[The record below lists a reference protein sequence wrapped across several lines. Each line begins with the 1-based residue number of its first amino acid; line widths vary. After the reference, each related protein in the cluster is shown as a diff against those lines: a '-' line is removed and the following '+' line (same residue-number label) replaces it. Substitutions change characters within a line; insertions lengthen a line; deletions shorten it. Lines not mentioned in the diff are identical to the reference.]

1 MLILQPGEVFAEHYR
16 LTRLIDTGGFADVWE
31 AVFLSAGNTVAL
43 KIYPRLDEEGGK
55 NIENEYRNQADL
67 SHSHLLIARYFGR
80 HNGYPFLEMR
90 YCSGGNAAGLLGSCD
105 ERELARC
112 CYHIASALEYLHE
125 NNIVHQDIKPNNFL
139 LDGSGN
145 YYLAD
150 LGLSLKVRQTIKKFT
165 MSGTAQKSSFTGLT
179 PPAYRAFELY
189 DRTTIGEQPVKASDI
204 WALGAS
210 LYEMATGNMPFGE
223 FGGLTQQRDPQPP
236 SLPGQFSSQL
246 NAILSKCL
254 AKETWERPKASE
266 LAMWAHSYLQK
277 KDYGLP
283 TVSAATVPMGKM
295 DGVSK
300 TDEMGTVAEGKKTGG
315 AAKATVAEGKGTIA
329 EGGGNFVDAG
339 SARKRRPVG
348 LYVLLVVVVLG
359 GLAWAWAR
367 SGSGDHKD
375 GSKMVLA
382 VKTDSPKVVQGT
394 KTGNTGT
401 DGKGTD
407 GKGNDKK
414 VGAADGK
421 VGGTDGK
428 GNDGKVGAADG
439 KGAGAIKDPGTPPP
453 APEIVTTVNPSVG
466 DPPKSGM
473 ISISKIER
481 AKDYLKVYFSLTR
494 QSTDDGN
501 AGFSIYGP
509 EKKSNCF
516 FVVADGRQYRL
527 LRISP
532 SGTNLKFGTSKY
544 FNFFATFEKIP
555 EQARLINIIEGEDRD
570 RMDQN
575 YWTFREVHVK

>member
-1 MLILQPGEVFAEHYR
+1 MLILQPGDVFADHYR

-90 YCSGGNAAGLLGSCD
+90 YCSGGNAGGKLGNCD
-105 ERELARC
+105 ETELARC
-112 CYHIASALEYLHE
+112 CYHVASALEYLHE

-139 LDGSGN
+139 LDSSGN

-165 MSGTAQKSSFTGLT
+165 MSGPGQKSSFTGLT
-179 PPAYRAFELY
+179 PPAYRAYELY
-189 DRTTIGEQPVKASDI
+189 DRTSIGDQPVKASDI

-236 SLPGQFSSQL
+236 SLPDGFSPQL
-246 NAILSKCL
+246 NRILEKCL

-266 LAMWAHSYLQK
+266 LAAWAHNYLQK

-283 TVSAATVPMGKM
+283 VSAATIPMSQQKPVDDRKGPK
-295 DGVSK
+295 DGLK
-300 TDEMGTVAEGKKTGG
+300 GTVADGNG
-315 AAKATVAEGKGTIA
+315 IA
-329 EGGGNFVDAG
+329 VPV
-339 SARKRRPVG
+339 RKRRPVG
-348 LYVLLVVVVLG
+348 LYILLFTVVLAG
-359 GLAWAWAR
+359 IAWVWAR

-375 GSKMVLA
+375 HSKMVLAA
-382 VKTDSPKVVQGT
+382 VKTDSPEKIKDSGHSGGGTPVVRGP
-394 KTGNTGT
+394 KTGGGAEGKAAGAEGKGTGT
-401 DGKGTD
+401 DGKGT
-407 GKGNDKK
+407 
-414 VGAADGK
+414 
-421 VGGTDGK
+421 GTP
-428 GNDGKVGAADG
+428 
-439 KGAGAIKDPGTPPP
+439 IKDPVPPP
-453 APEIVTTVNPSVG
+453 AEIVTTVSPTVG

-481 AKDYLKVYFSLTR
+481 GKDYLKVYFALTR

-516 FVVADGRQYRL
+516 FVVADGQQYHL

-532 SGTNLKFGTSKY
+532 SGTNLKFGTSKN
-544 FNFFATFEKIP
+544 FNFSATFEKIP
-555 EQARLINIIEGEDRD
+555 EQARVINIIEGEDRD

-575 YWTFREVHVK
+575 YWTFREVHIK

>member
-1 MLILQPGEVFAEHYR
+1 MLILQPGDVFADHYR

-90 YCSGGNAAGLLGSCD
+90 YCSGGNASGRLGSYD
-105 ERELARC
+105 EAELAKC

-139 LDGSGN
+139 LDSSGN

-179 PPAYRAFELY
+179 PPAYRAYELY
-189 DRTTIGEQPVKASDI
+189 DRTTIGDQPVKASDI

-236 SLPGQFSSQL
+236 SLPGEFSPQL
-246 NAILSKCL
+246 NRILEKCL
-254 AKETWERPKASE
+254 AKDTWERPKASE
-266 LAMWAHSYLQK
+266 LATWAHNYLQK

-283 TVSAATVPMGKM
+283 VSASTIPMSQQKPLA
-295 DGVSK
+295 DPK
-300 TDEMGTVAEGKKTGG
+300 GTVADRKAVVADPKKTVEGG
-315 AAKATVAEGKGTIA
+315 AEPV
-329 EGGGNFVDAG
+329 
-339 SARKRRPVG
+339 RKRRPVG
-348 LYVLLVVVVLG
+348 LYILLITAVLA
-359 GLAWAWAR
+359 GLAWVWVR

-375 GSKMVLA
+375 GSKIVLA
-382 VKTDSPKVVQGT
+382 VKTDSPQKIKDSGNIGTQGT
-394 KTGNTGT
+394 PGPKTGNDGKNAGT
-401 DGKGTD
+401 DGKG
-407 GKGNDKK
+407 
-414 VGAADGK
+414 
-421 VGGTDGK
+421 GGTDGK
-428 GNDGKVGAADG
+428 GSDG
-439 KGAGAIKDPGTPPP
+439 KGGGTDGREGGTGGKGGTIKDPPPP
-453 APEIVTTVNPSVG
+453 PPSDIVTTVSPSVG

-481 AKDYLKVYFSLTR
+481 AKDYLKVYFALTR

-516 FVVADGRQYRL
+516 FIVANGQQYHL

-532 SGTNLKFGTSKY
+532 SGTNLKFGASKY
-544 FNFFATFEKIP
+544 FNFSATFEKIP
-555 EQARLINIIEGEDRD
+555 EEARLINIIEGEDRD